1 MENAVSAIGDP
12 LVGLLFIDISLSFF
26 FLICMC
32 GRQADMD
39 GAVFTFRTVPWK
51 HENDE
56 RTCAMNDDA
65 GECAEDHDRQISV
78 STASC
83 QI

>member
-1 MENAVSAIGDP
+1 
-12 LVGLLFIDISLSFF
+12 
-26 FLICMC
+26 
-32 GRQADMD
+32 MD

-56 RTCAMNDDA
+56 RTCAMNDA
-65 GECAEDHDRQISV
+65 GDCAEDHDRQISV

-83 QI
+83 QIRILQFEQYQTICCLQQGVVYKDVVEDSLILNT